1 MEFHLLFI
9 SGGELIVVV
18 FFILLFF
25 GADSIPGIAR
35 MIGKGMRE
43 FQKATEDIKKEINDH
58 TGDVRNDL
66 TKISDSVNKQS
77 GDISRKIEEE
87 LK

>member
-1 MEFHLLFI
+1 MGNQLLFI

-18 FFILLFF
+18 LAILLFF

-58 TGDVRNDL
+58 TADVKKDL
-66 TKISDSVNKQS
+66 NNISDSVDKQS
-77 GDISRKIEEE
+77 RDITRKIEEE
-87 LK
+87 L

>member
-1 MEFHLLFI
+1 MVI
-9 SGGELIVVV
+9 V

-35 MIGKGMRE
+35 TIGKGMRE
-43 FQKATEDIKKEINDH
+43 FQKATEDIKKEINTH
-58 TGDVRNDL
+58 TSEIRNDV
-66 TKISDSVNKQS
+66 TKISDNVEKQTNS
-77 GDISRKIEEE
+77 IKRNIDEE

>member
-1 MEFHLLFI
+1 MGNQLLFI

-18 FFILLFF
+18 LAILLFF

-58 TGDVRNDL
+58 TSDVKKDL
-66 TKISDSVNKQS
+66 NNISDSVDKQS
-77 GDISRKIEEE
+77 RDITRKIEEE
-87 LK
+87 L